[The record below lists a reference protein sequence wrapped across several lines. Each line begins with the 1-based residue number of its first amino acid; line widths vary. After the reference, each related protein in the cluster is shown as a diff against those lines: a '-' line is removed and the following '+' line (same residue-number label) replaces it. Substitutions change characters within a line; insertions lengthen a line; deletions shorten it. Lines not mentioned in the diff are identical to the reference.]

1 MKFVTIKNISI
12 NQGDSLYLTL
22 SKYNDEGDEVG
33 FNSTDI
39 LKLTAKRNLN
49 QKTYD
54 IESNNARIVDGKAII
69 ELAPSQTNIRLGD
82 YYYDIEYQ
90 NENLDRY
97 TLIKGTLAI
106 EWDVTD

>member
-39 LKLTAKRNLN
+39 LKLTAKRNLI
-49 QKTYD
+49 Q
-54 IESNNARIVDGKAII
+54 
-69 ELAPSQTNIRLGD
+69 
-82 YYYDIEYQ
+82 
-90 NENLDRY
+90 
-97 TLIKGTLAI
+97 
-106 EWDVTD
+106 